1 MPRIAKGPSDPLFK
15 NKRSR
20 TIAKGDGLGVLWSYK
35 RKRSSLVS
43 GLVRFCAGSENTVM
57 RNPIDI
63 DSKHS
68 RAIVREIG
76 EGLRTSFKEDQEL
89 PANVREQLERLRQSE
104 GEAQPNTV
112 RSKPR

>member
-1 MPRIAKGPSDPLFK
+1 
-15 NKRSR
+15 
-20 TIAKGDGLGVLWSYK
+20 
-35 RKRSSLVS
+35 
-43 GLVRFCAGSENTVM
+43 M

-76 EGLRTSFKEDQEL
+76 EGLRASFKEDQEL
-89 PANVREQLERLRQSE
+89 PANFRMQLERLRQSE
-104 GEAQPNTV
+104 GEAQANTV